1 VVKAFHVHFRNVRI
15 VPGNPHGAQV
25 WFGSGQPDLS
35 KVVQALRDID
45 YRGDMH
51 AEHLPGVVGERDEEI
66 RTAFA
71 VGYMRAVL
79 Q

>member
-1 VVKAFHVHFRNVRI
+1 MHLRGVRL
-15 VPGNPHGAQV
+15 VPGDPREQWV
-25 WFGSGQPDLS
+25 WFGSGEPDLAQT
-35 KVVQALRDID
+35 VQALRDIHYD
-45 YRGDMH
+45 GELH

-71 VGYMRAVL
+71 IGYMKAIM